1 MGPYNYL
8 SVYNE
13 VLNCIITINDTI
25 FNNKISYR
33 IKQYKNVSFWIV
45 SYDFIELEDKKY
57 HVRKKA
63 PSNYIDL
70 IFNLFEWKI
79 VIKYIIL

>member
-1 MGPYNYL
+1 MGPYNYI

-25 FNNKISYR
+25 FNNKISYL

-45 SYDFIELEDKKY
+45 SYDFIELEDKQY

-70 IFNLFEWKI
+70 IFNLFE
-79 VIKYIIL
+79 